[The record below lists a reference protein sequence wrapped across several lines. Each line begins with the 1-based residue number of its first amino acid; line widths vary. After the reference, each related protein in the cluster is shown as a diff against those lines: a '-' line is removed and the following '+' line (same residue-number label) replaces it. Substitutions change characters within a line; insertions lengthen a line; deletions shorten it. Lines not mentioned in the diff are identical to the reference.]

1 MRINKLF
8 TAFFF
13 LSLSLS
19 VSAYDAVGH
28 RIVADVAYANLT
40 KTAQN
45 Q

>member
-28 RIVADVAYANLT
+28 RIVADVAYANLI
-40 KTAQN
+40 KTA
-45 Q
+45 